1 MTKIRGRVKELWLD
15 FLYDIA
21 GGFLQAV
28 ALHCFIDSIDIA
40 PGGATGLAILL
51 NRFTS
56 LPIGILTFAVNV
68 PLLIAAWIYLGKGR
82 TIKTLKTV
90 AVLTVIL
97 DFIITPYV
105 PVYTGDKMVSCIF
118 GGVLMGA
125 SLAMV
130 FMRGSTTGG
139 GDIAAKLLQK
149 YRPHMQKGTAVMLT
163 DMVIIGA
170 SMVVFGNIESGLYGL
185 INMVVS
191 TYVIDIML
199 YGMNKSTMVTV
210 MSPKVQEIGD
220 QLMEHLGR
228 GCTFFKSRGGYAKV
242 EGETLICVVDRK
254 QFYKA
259 KKIIYGIDED
269 AFVIVSEAK
278 EVYGEGF
285 LDSDWEV

>member
-125 SLAMV
+125 SLAVV

-149 YRPHMQKGTAVMLT
+149 YRPHMQTGTAVMLT

-228 GCTFFKSRGGYAKV
+228 GCTFFKSRGATPRWR
-242 EGETLICVVDRK
+242 ERP
-254 QFYKA
+254 
-259 KKIIYGIDED
+259 
-269 AFVIVSEAK
+269 
-278 EVYGEGF
+278 
-285 LDSDWEV
+285 

>member
-97 DFIITPYV
+97 
-105 PVYTGDKMVSCIF
+105 GLHHHALC
-118 GGVLMGA
+118 A
-125 SLAMV
+125 
-130 FMRGSTTGG
+130 
-139 GDIAAKLLQK
+139 
-149 YRPHMQKGTAVMLT
+149 
-163 DMVIIGA
+163 
-170 SMVVFGNIESGLYGL
+170 GLYGRQDG
-185 INMVVS
+185 V
-191 TYVIDIML
+191 L
-199 YGMNKSTMVTV
+199 YFW
-210 MSPKVQEIGD
+210 
-220 QLMEHLGR
+220 R
-228 GCTFFKSRGGYAKV
+228 RAYGGQSGHGVHAR
-242 EGETLICVVDRK
+242 LHHRRR
-254 QFYKA
+254 
-259 KKIIYGIDED
+259 
-269 AFVIVSEAK
+269 
-278 EVYGEGF
+278 
-285 LDSDWEV
+285 

>member
-125 SLAMV
+125 SLAVV
-130 FMRGSTTGG
+130 FMRGSTTEVPAPYADGDGSDADGYGDHRRIHGG
-139 GDIAAKLLQK
+139 VRK
-149 YRPHMQKGTAVMLT
+149 YRIRSLRP
-163 DMVIIGA
+163 
-170 SMVVFGNIESGLYGL
+170 Y
-185 INMVVS
+185 
-191 TYVIDIML
+191 
-199 YGMNKSTMVTV
+199 
-210 MSPKVQEIGD
+210 
-220 QLMEHLGR
+220 
-228 GCTFFKSRGGYAKV
+228 
-242 EGETLICVVDRK
+242 
-254 QFYKA
+254 
-259 KKIIYGIDED
+259 
-269 AFVIVSEAK
+269 
-278 EVYGEGF
+278 
-285 LDSDWEV
+285 